1 MKLVA
6 FPVVLAMSCGA
17 LCGCVETPA
26 RSVAPRVVP
35 PAMVTPSSVPGNAA
49 LPAPPPKQ
57 NASLVLEE
65 PQPST
70 RVSSVPEELAK
81 RGYLSIEEALRPDG
95 ICGNTAPSSQ
105 KETLSAA
112 CENLRRSDENAVRY
126 RDLKRSWG
134 FSDEARLLEAKTL
147 GAAERAMVLWLE
159 GAFVSLQSSAGYA
172 CPAVTTGSHYL
183 ARAHV
188 SLVNTK
194 TAKVINTIDLR
205 PSDIVSETP
214 WDGYSTLPFS
224 LPDRGN
230 YEDELLPF
238 HYRATGG
245 TPERP
250 ALVEVLS
257 LEDYNGDG
265 KAHEFALFEQQAC
278 MGLQT
283 ALIGYSER
291 QDRLIQYR
299 VILNGKAQQW
309 TDYLFA
315 EPPISKR
322 HWRYQIDY
330 RGRGGTLDSYDIRY
344 DRASER
350 FVGTVRSKSD
360 GEASG
365 YFASTE

>member
-1 MKLVA
+1 M
-6 FPVVLAMSCGA
+6 CGHA
-17 LCGCVETPA
+17 TL
-26 RSVAPRVVP
+26 S
-35 PAMVTPSSVPGNAA
+35 
-49 LPAPPPKQ
+49 K
-57 NASLVLEE
+57 
-65 PQPST
+65 
-70 RVSSVPEELAK
+70 AK
-81 RGYLSIEEALRPDG
+81 AE
-95 ICGNTAPSSQ
+95 Q
-105 KETLSAA
+105 KETLGAT
-112 CENLRRSDENAVRY
+112 CESFKRSNENAARH
-126 RDLKRSWG
+126 RELQRSWG
-134 FSDEARLLEAKTL
+134 LPEEARLLEVKTV
-147 GAAERAMVLWLE
+147 GPSDRAIVLWLE

-194 TAKVINTIDLR
+194 AAKVINTIDLR
-205 PSDIVSETP
+205 QGEIETEGS

-224 LPDRGN
+224 LPDRGH
-230 YEDELLPF
+230 YEDVLLPF
-238 HYRATGG
+238 HYRAASG
-245 TPERP
+245 TPKRP

-265 KAHEFALFEQQAC
+265 RAHEFALFEQQAC

-315 EPPISKR
+315 ETPTSKR

-365 YFASTE
+365 YFASPESAE